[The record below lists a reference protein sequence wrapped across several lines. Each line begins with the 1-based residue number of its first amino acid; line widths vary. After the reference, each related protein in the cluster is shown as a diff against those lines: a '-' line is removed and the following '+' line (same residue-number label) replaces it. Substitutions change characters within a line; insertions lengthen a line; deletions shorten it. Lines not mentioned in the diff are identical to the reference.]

1 MQKHELI
8 ARVANVLRE
17 NNIRK
22 QVHMDKRILKIV
34 DATYA
39 EEETSGRIVIKPRSK
54 MAKYTNDDVANIL
67 EGVIAVILDGIR
79 HGEGTAIK
87 GLGNF
92 SVYYRAPKKVR
103 NINNGEMIDV
113 PERYIVKFL
122 PGLDMREAAN
132 MYTLSRINNPEGFK
146 IPDPIYDQFEEPDDE
161 DGDDVD
167 GVNS

>member
-8 ARVANVLRE
+8 AMVANVLKD

-22 QVHMDKRILKIV
+22 QVHIDKRVLKIV

-54 MAKYTNDDVANIL
+54 MVRYTNEDVANVL
-67 EGVIAVILDGIR
+67 EGVIAVIMDGIR

-92 SVYYRAPKKVR
+92 ALTYRAPKRVR
-103 NINNGEMIDV
+103 NVNNGEIIDIPGRHV
-113 PERYIVKFL
+113 VKFT
-122 PGLDMREAAN
+122 PGLDLREAAN
-132 MYTLSRINNPEGFK
+132 VYTLSKEHDPEGFK
-146 IPDPIYDQFEEPDDE
+146 MPDPIYDQFEYPDDE
-161 DGDDVD
+161 NGGDVD
-167 GVNS
+167 GIDS